1 MKLSSFSNAVNQL
14 ISHAASQA
22 SEFSSFLGKHEEQ
35 APDGSE
41 GHSDFEPHN
50 PELVIP
56 PENRGFAVKKSTKGL
71 RTQQKK
77 FLVVFAG
84 SILVGLLA
92 AFIVHVSGWG
102 KAKVKVLVAKQDVA
116 SWTALREPANLFS
129 IEDRKESEV
138 PEDRVASLEELADRI
153 LIRDLQP
160 GQVLCRSAL
169 MASNKAGVEGQLK
182 EGMRAVAVDT
192 DAAMV
197 AGGFVHPDSYVDVIH
212 THLDEHQEPVSTVVL
227 QDVHVLAQ
235 DQSTRTPGEKPGS
248 VPATV
253 TLELDP
259 FQAMELAKAKEGGG
273 SIVLL
278 LRPFGDH
285 EIRHH
290 QPLYSK
296 SKDGRILEFGDY
308 QVIRQRGKGP
318 RLDTK
323 VYDPEDV
330 APDPDVVAG
339 LKSPP
344 PPGQRVSPTRLKN

>member
-1 MKLSSFSNAVNQL
+1 MRFSSFSNLVNQL
-14 ISHAASQA
+14 SSHAAGQL
-22 SEFSSFLGKHEEQ
+22 SEFSSFFKKPEEQ
-35 APDGSE
+35 RLVAN
-41 GHSDFEPHN
+41 PHH
-50 PELVIP
+50 PELP
-56 PENRGFAVKKSTKGL
+56 TLPEGFAVQKTSEGLGRHKKPL
-71 RTQQKK
+71 MI
-77 FLVVFAG
+77 FA
-84 SILVGLLA
+84 SSVLVGLLA
-92 AFIVHVSGWG
+92 ALAVGQIAGWR

-138 PEDRVASLEELADRI
+138 PEDHVASLEELADRI

-235 DQSTRTPGEKPGS
+235 DQSTRTPGDKPGS

-285 EIRHH
+285 EIRHQ

-344 PPGQRVSPTRLKN
+344 SPGQRVSPTRLKN